1 MLIEDHA
8 DARRSLAALLERLGH
23 TVEGAEDGTSGIE
36 RALQFKSLVVLID
49 IGLPD
54 LNGYEVA
61 RRLRAHFAERVFLVA
76 LTGYGQEDDLRAAL
90 DAGFD
95 AHLVK
100 PADIGELT
108 RLLSRVASNLN

>member
-1 MLIEDHA
+1 M
-8 DARRSLAALLERLGH
+8 
-23 TVEGAEDGTSGIE
+23 
-36 RALQFKSLVVLID
+36 VLID

-61 RRLRAHFAERVFLVA
+61 RHLRAHFKELVFLVA

-100 PADIGELT
+100 PADIGELLAYCCAW
-108 RLLSRVASNLN
+108 RAI